1 MNLGFRSKR
10 EKESKEKREEERVN
24 GTKKMRRTEGEMQSF
39 SVGKHGIHTART
51 AARGTAARGTAAL
64 EGRATT
70 VRRGSTALHPP

>member
-39 SVGKHGIHTART
+39 SVGKHGIHTVRT
-51 AARGTAARGTAAL
+51 AAQGTAAL
-64 EGRATT
+64 EGRATN

>member
-1 MNLGFRSKR
+1 MNIGFRSKR

-51 AARGTAARGTAAL
+51 AARGTAAL

>member
-51 AARGTAARGTAAL
+51 AA
-64 EGRATT
+64 
-70 VRRGSTALHPP
+70 